1 MSPKILIVLTSFGE
15 IPGAGPT
22 GWYLPEF
29 AHPHEVLHKKAALVI
44 ASPNGGKAPLDPNS
58 VKMFESD
65 PVAKN
70 FLDTQESL
78 WTNTE
83 KLADMLGRVD
93 EFDAIFYVGGHGPM
107 FDLTTDKTSIQL
119 IESFAAKRKPVTAV
133 CHGPCVFLNTK
144 NASGE
149 SLIAGAQVTGFS
161 NAEEDAVKLSA
172 AMPFMLETELQ
183 RVSGKYCKAER
194 DWGVKVVKSKTNG
207 YGGVIITGQ
216 NPASAGAVAEAIL
229 DALG

>member
-1 MSPKILIVLTSFGE
+1 MAPKILIVLTSFGE
-15 IPGAGPT
+15 IPGVGPT

-29 AHPHEVLHKKAALVI
+29 AHPHEVFHKKATLVI

-83 KLADMLGRVD
+83 KLADMLARVD

-107 FDLTTDKTSIQL
+107 FDLTTNKTSIQL
-119 IESFAAKRKPVTAV
+119 IESFAAKHKPITAV

-144 NASGE
+144 NSSE
-149 SLIAGAQVTGFS
+149 EPLIAGAQVTGFS

-183 RVSGKYCKAER
+183 RISG
-194 DWGVKVVKSKTNG
+194 KTNG
-207 YGGVIITGQ
+207 YGGALITGQ

-229 DALG
+229 DVLG